1 MKTVLAVI
9 GAVTLLFVLALFAV
23 CNDDDNESLNGTA
36 VSFQASHERERC
48 YEDCGDWSGGSD
60 GNSGGEYGGG
70 EGGDTDQRGDHNC
83 RNFCF
88 YGVPYPGQP
97 PTAYPNGM

>member
-9 GAVTLLFVLALFAV
+9 GAIVVLFVLAVFAV
-23 CNDDDNESLNGTA
+23 CNDDDDSNSLRP
-36 VSFQASHERERC
+36 VQLVSHERSRC
-48 YEDCGDWSGGSD
+48 YEDCGDGSGGSD
-60 GNSGGEYGGG
+60 GNTGYEGEGGQ
-70 EGGDTDQRGDHNC
+70 GGDTDQRGDHNC

-97 PTAYPNGM
+97 QPQG